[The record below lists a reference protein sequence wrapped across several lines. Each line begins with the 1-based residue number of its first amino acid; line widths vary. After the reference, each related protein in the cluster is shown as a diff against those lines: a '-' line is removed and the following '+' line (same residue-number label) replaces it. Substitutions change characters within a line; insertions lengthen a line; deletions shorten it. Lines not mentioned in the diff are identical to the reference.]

1 MKPVGRA
8 ATKPRPPSWPARAI
22 ASTMPRGCRRVTD
35 SSEGCV
41 DAIAW
46 LGGSGRDPHAAAE
59 ARAAQLI
66 EANRGILRDFG
77 VDATA
82 RRRDG
87 AAVIELHT
95 STRVGAFPLRSPLTG
110 RPDFGLVIEPR
121 FEWSSLGAVLA
132 TTGFRVVPR
141 LLPLH
146 ELPQSERS
154 VPRWVMSSVVL
165 ARLDALLDRLAR
177 RFTVTE
183 ADLAA
188 PRGAVRWERYAT
200 ARVAVGRATEVPC
213 AFPDL
218 REDEDLR
225 AAIHATLLA
234 QREAL
239 LSQRSSGAVVLQL
252 LARCDA
258 LLARVRGTPPRP
270 PRGAT
275 VAAWQRLPLSSRVY
289 REGLQAIEW
298 TMDERGLA
306 GLSDL
311 EGLAWMLD
319 MEVFFEA
326 WVETLAERVARAA
339 GARVR
344 VGRRG
349 ETRTPLLWHPPHAG
363 SQRSL
368 VPDVVI
374 EREGTALI
382 LDAKYKRHAE
392 QIDRDGWSRVAEA
405 VRERH
410 RADVHQALAY
420 STLFDAPRVVTCLV
434 YPMSSEAFR
443 SLAERGEAALR
454 ARVPAG
460 TRGVELAIVAA
471 PMSAS
476 HEDTIRALDAIL
488 RTALE

>member
-1 MKPVGRA
+1 MGRSSTKPKGPAWPTRA
-8 ATKPRPPSWPARAI
+8 A
-22 ASTMPRGCRRVTD
+22 ASAMPRGCQRAPD
-35 SSEGCV
+35 SSEVCV
-41 DAIAW
+41 DALAW
-46 LGGSGRDPHAAAE
+46 LGGQGRDPAVAAE
-59 ARAAQLI
+59 ARAVGLLDV
-66 EANRGILRDFG
+66 NRGILRDFG
-77 VDATA
+77 VDASV
-82 RRRDG
+82 RRRGG
-87 AAVIELHT
+87 ASVIELHT
-95 STRVGAFPLRSPLTG
+95 SSRVGAFPLVSPLTG

-121 FEWSSLGAVLA
+121 FEWPSLGAVLA
-132 TTGFRVVPR
+132 TTGFRVIPQ

-146 ELPQSERS
+146 ELPQSERH

-165 ARLDALLDRLAR
+165 ARVQALLDRLAR

-183 ADLAA
+183 ADLSA
-188 PRGAVRWERYAT
+188 PRGAVRWERYANERI
-200 ARVAVGRATEVPC
+200 AAGRATEVPC
-213 AFPDL
+213 TFPDL
-218 REDEDLR
+218 RDDEDLR
-225 AAIHATLLA
+225 AAIHVTLRA

-239 LSQRSSGAVVLQL
+239 LSQRAAGAVVLQL
-252 LARCDA
+252 LARCDE

-270 PRGAT
+270 PRSAT
-275 VAAWQRLPLSSRVY
+275 FAAWKRQPMKSAAY

-298 TMDERGLA
+298 TTDERGLA

-326 WVETLAERVARAA
+326 WVETLAERVARAT
-339 GARVR
+339 GSRLR

-349 ETRTPLLWHPPHAG
+349 ETRASLAWHPAHAG
-363 SQRSL
+363 SLRSL

-374 EREGTALI
+374 ERDDTVVV

-392 QIDRDGWSRVAEA
+392 QLDREGWARVAEV

-420 STLFDAPRVVTCLV
+420 STLFDASRVVTCLV
-434 YPMSSEAFR
+434 YPMSDDAFR
-443 SLAERGEAALR
+443 SLVERGQVVTR

-460 TRGVELAIVAA
+460 HRRVELAIVAA

-476 HEDTIRALDAIL
+476 PEDTTRAVEELVRAP
-488 RTALE
+488 LE